1 MVDPPEGF
9 ITFFVSRSN
18 ILVPKIEFCPIIFGR
33 DAVKVVYEYRHRRP
47 HDVNRASGNFLTTVN
62 TGLKPSDTHTQGH
75 THKLSRPFTHIP
87 GADP

>member
-1 MVDPPEGF
+1 MKDEKNQHSNHTTEPRVVDPPEGF

-62 TGLKPSDTHTQGH
+62 TGQST
-75 THKLSRPFTHIP
+75 
-87 GADP
+87 